1 MEKKSGKVRLKLWQ
15 KIFIG
20 LILGIVVGIVLSNMG
35 GPNNSIVSKLMEF
48 FAFLG
53 NMFIRL
59 IRMAVVPLVF
69 FSIVTG
75 VINLGDIKRLAGT
88 GIRTLLLFFLTSAGS
103 VSLGLVL
110 ANIIKPGS
118 SVQLGT
124 VSTSIKDNLAEIPSV
139 YKLVLDF
146 FPENPI
152 ASFANGTML
161 QIITFAIFMGIAL
174 IMLGEKAKPVNEFLN
189 ICSEAMFKIIDIV
202 VKFTPIGV
210 FGLMAN
216 ATAQFG
222 TSIFGPIFK
231 FIITDYLSAILFT
244 ILILWGVCLKLYMKV
259 SPIKFF
265 KKVFEPWLIAF
276 STCTSSAA
284 LPVSMKVSKKIGIPD
299 ENSSFVLPLGATMNM
314 NGTCIYFGVI
324 VVFASQL
331 YGIDLSIGT
340 QMMLVLQATL
350 LAIGCAAVPQI
361 GLVISITLIESMGLP
376 VEAVAL
382 VAGIYRIVDQIHTA
396 TNSHGDLIVAAVVSK
411 MDGTFDYDK
420 YNNSDIVEKLD
431 NNINA

>member
-1 MEKKSGKVRLKLWQ
+1 MANKAKREGLKLWQ

-20 LILGIVVGIVLSNMG
+20 LILGIVVGVILSNMG
-35 GPNNSIVSKLMEF
+35 GPENDTIAKLMKF
-48 FAFLG
+48 FVFLG
-53 NMFIRL
+53 NLFIRL
-59 IRMAVVPLVF
+59 IRMVVVPLVF

-88 GIRTLLLFFLTSAGS
+88 GIRTLVLFFLTSAGA

-118 SVQLGT
+118 SVQLGS
-124 VSTSIKDNLAEIPSV
+124 VSTSLKNNLAKIPSV
-139 YKLVLDF
+139 YELILDF
-146 FPENPI
+146 FPQNPI
-152 ASFANGTML
+152 ASMANGTML
-161 QIITFAIFMGIAL
+161 QIITFAIFVGIAL
-174 IMLGEKAKPVNEFLN
+174 IMVGDRAKPVNEFLN

-202 VKFTPIGV
+202 VKFTPFGV

-222 TSIFGPIFK
+222 TKIFGPIFK

-244 ILILWGVCLKLYMKV
+244 VIVLWGGCLFLYMKIN
-259 SPIKFF
+259 PIKFF

-314 NGTCIYFGVI
+314 NGTCIYFGII

-331 YGIDLSIGT
+331 YGIDLSISA
-340 QMMLVLQATL
+340 QIMLVLQATL
-350 LAIGCAAVPQI
+350 LAIGAAAVPQI
-361 GLVISITLIESMGLP
+361 GLVISITLVESMGLP

-411 MDGTFDYDK
+411 MEGTFDYNK
-420 YNNSDIVEKLD
+420 YNSDTVEELNGNVD
-431 NNINA
+431 A